1 MTVLTLG
8 VHIVDVLARP
18 VESIPAG
25 QDTHL
30 VEQVRITA
38 AGAAAGTA
46 VDLARLGV
54 PVASAGAVGDDELGD
69 FLLMI
74 MARHGVDVA
83 GVARKSGEQTA
94 ASILPI
100 RPDGGRPSFH
110 VPGANL
116 GFALADLDP
125 ARVLGAKLVHLG
137 GMDASWGLHDPAF
150 FALLDEARAGGTII
164 TMDLLSNMPDL
175 MPAAKVFLPHLDYF
189 LPNEEQ
195 ALMITG
201 AATVEEAATALLAEG
216 LTAALITLGAHG
228 SLVATAEGTTH
239 IPALDIEVVDTT
251 GCGDAYCAG
260 FIAALTNGRSVIAA
274 AELGTTVAARVAGGL
289 GSDAGLKDAR
299 NLLSDAGGPGLD
311 AGPDKALKALSD
323 AGGSG
328 LDAGPDKALKAL
340 SEAGGS
346 GLGAGP
352 DDALNALSDAGASGL
367 DAGPDKALKA
377 QSDAGGSGLDA
388 GPDDAPN
395 TLSD

>member
-18 VESIPAG
+18 VESIPDG

-30 VEQVRITA
+30 LEQIRITA

-46 VDLARLGV
+46 VDLARLGL

-83 GVARKSGEQTA
+83 GVVRKPGERTA

-116 GFALADLDP
+116 GLSLADLDP
-125 ARVLGAKLVHLG
+125 GQVTGARIVHLG
-137 GMDASWGLHDPAF
+137 GMDVTFGLHDPAF
-150 FALLDEARAGGTII
+150 FELLRDARRGGTVV
-164 TMDLLSNMPDL
+164 TMDLLSNMADL
-175 MPAAKVFLPHLDYF
+175 MPGARAFLPHVDYF

-201 AATVEEAATALLAEG
+201 SSGAEEAAVKLLAEG
-216 LTAALITLGAHG
+216 PSGVLVTLGAEG
-228 SLVATAEGTTH
+228 SLVATPSGVTRV
-239 IPALDIEVVDTT
+239 PALDVPVVDTT

-260 FIAALTNGRSVIAA
+260 FVAGLLGGRDVVASAR
-274 AELGTTVAARVAGGL
+274 LGTAVAARVAGGL
-289 GSDAGLKDAR
+289 GSDAGLDGMSIDLMEDVR
-299 NLLSDAGGPGLD
+299 SPGD
-311 AGPDKALKALSD
+311 TRDTEGTE
-323 AGGSG
+323 GI
-328 LDAGPDKALKAL
+328 
-340 SEAGGS
+340 
-346 GLGAGP
+346 
-352 DDALNALSDAGASGL
+352 
-367 DAGPDKALKA
+367 
-377 QSDAGGSGLDA
+377 
-388 GPDDAPN
+388 
-395 TLSD
+395 